1 MIGKIVLRHRALI
14 GIILLA
20 ITAYAGYETS
30 RVRIGTSFVDF
41 FPRTHPNVELYH
53 EFERYGGAQTLTV
66 MVEVKR
72 GDIFNTNTPSTSCRA
87 SSTSPSARW
96 LPIGLHTL
104 RPCQATWYR
113 RPICIPMCL
122 RRRRRLTS

>member
-41 FPRTHPNVELYH
+41 FPAH
-53 EFERYGGAQTLTV
+53 
-66 MVEVKR
+66 
-72 GDIFNTNTPSTSCRA
+72 TPTSN
-87 SSTSPSARW
+87 SITSLSVTA
-96 LPIGLHTL
+96 
-104 RPCQATWYR
+104 AR
-113 RPICIPMCL
+113 RPLP
-122 RRRRRLTS
+122 

>member
-72 GDIFNTNTPSTSCRA
+72 GDIFNTNTLQKIQDISFA
-87 SSTSPSARW
+87 FDQ
-96 LPIGLHTL
+96 LPVFAVCKAEPLLLGRGRQLL
-104 RPCQATWYR
+104 V
-113 RPICIPMCL
+113 RPIDSPP
-122 RRRRRLTS
+122 

>member
-30 RVRIGTSFVDF
+30 HLKIGTSFVEF
-41 FPRTHPNVELYH
+41 FPRNHPNVELYH

-72 GDIFNTNTPSTSCRA
+72 
-87 SSTSPSARW
+87 
-96 LPIGLHTL
+96 
-104 RPCQATWYR
+104 R
-113 RPICIPMCL
+113 RHFQYQYAPENPGH
-122 RRRRRLTS
+122 